1 VPTYVIV
8 QIVHYKI
15 EMSVSVV
22 ADSAVADSNYNLKW
36 PQLQQFFEQQGNIE
50 DKNIEFKCVLCK
62 PKHKILS
69 TSSTSYSNLRAHI
82 KVNLMLE
89 YI

>member
-1 VPTYVIV
+1 
-8 QIVHYKI
+8 
-15 EMSVSVV
+15 MSVSVV

-82 KVNLMLE
+82 KVNLILE